1 MTTKKVW
8 TDESGITIPANRIT
22 KAEKLKE
29 ARLEKLAKKAIAL
42 NERLAEFKAEFAK
55 DADEIFAA
63 VMAENG
69 ITKTDHKGNFL
80 TKTFNGSI
88 KAEVDVNR
96 PIEFDDAL
104 IEVAKFHR
112 DEFLKNGTSGLDPMI
127 SEIVLDNFDTSRGKL
142 DTKKV
147 MSMAKYRGR
156 VDINK
161 YPSFHKM
168 LDAIEKAIRRPDSKR
183 YFRIS
188 LRDAEGKYNAID
200 LNFSSI

>member
-29 ARLEKLAKKAIAL
+29 ARLETLARKATAL
-42 NERLAEFKAEFAK
+42 NARLAEFKTEFAEA
-55 DADEIFAA
+55 ADEIFAA

-80 TKTFNGSI
+80 SKTFNGSI
-88 KAEVDVNR
+88 KAEVDVNER
-96 PIEFDDAL
+96 IEFDDAMIL
-104 IEVAKFHR
+104 IAKAHF
-112 DEFLKNGTSGLDPMI
+112 DEFLSIGASAIDEMIRELILDAF
-127 SEIVLDNFDTSRGKL
+127 STSRGKL
-142 DTKKV
+142 DAKKV
-147 MSMAKYRGR
+147 TSLIKYKSRI
-156 VDINK
+156 DANK
-161 YPSFHKM
+161 YPSFHKAIE
-168 LDAIEKAIRRPDSKR
+168 AIEKSISRPSSKR

-188 LRDAEGKYNAID
+188 TKDAEGKYNAID